1 VHEDVVIVLLLDEA
15 EGLLGR
21 EPLDFTLRHFVL
33 LLILKRV
40 TPVLGGV
47 TRCAPCAARAGL

>member
-1 VHEDVVIVLLLDEA
+1 L
-15 EGLLGR
+15 
-21 EPLDFTLRHFVL
+21 FL

-47 TRCAPCAARAGL
+47 TRCAPCAARAVL